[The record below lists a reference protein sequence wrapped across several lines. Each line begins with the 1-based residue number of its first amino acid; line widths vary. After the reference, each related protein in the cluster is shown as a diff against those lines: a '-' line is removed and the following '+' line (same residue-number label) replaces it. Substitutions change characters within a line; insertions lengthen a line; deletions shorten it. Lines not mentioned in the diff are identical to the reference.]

1 MKKKV
6 YIITGAPDARKSSVI
21 RALTGIRD
29 TKTFDIQFENS
40 EKAISTHV
48 MATSPNELDAKG
60 YDRGMTPQQLIE
72 YLKNLKKK
80 ETAVILP
87 IRSVKPKF
95 NLPVASEY
103 IQVLVNEGFEI
114 AKVAMFNDEIL
125 LPNGIQGEVF
135 TSTEEIPSNLIASQL
150 RELWGIV

>member
-29 TKTFDIQFENS
+29 TKTFDIQYLEGK
-40 EKAISTHV
+40 EKTHV
-48 MATSPNELDAKG
+48 MVVSCNEKGSTKFPNGL
-60 YDRGMTPQQLIE
+60 TPQQLID
-72 YLKNLKKK
+72 YFKNLDKNV
-80 ETAVILP
+80 TSVILP
-87 IRSVKPKF
+87 IRSIKPKF
-95 NLPVASEY
+95 NLPLASEY
-103 IQVLVNEGFEI
+103 IQALANAGFEI

-135 TSTEEIPSNLIASQL
+135 TLTKEIPSNLTASKL
-150 RELWGIV
+150 REFWGIV

>member
-29 TKTFDIQFENS
+29 TKTFNIQFENS
-40 EKAISTHV
+40 EKAFSTHV
-48 MATSPNELDAKG
+48 MATSPNELSVEA
-60 YDRGMTPQQLIE
+60 YPNGMTPQQLIE
-72 YLKNLKKK
+72 YLNNLNKN
-80 ETAVILP
+80 ESAVILP
-87 IRSVKPKF
+87 LRSIEPNF
-95 NLPVASEY
+95 DLPVASEY
-103 IQVLVNEGFEI
+103 IQALANAGFEI

-135 TSTEEIPSNLIASQL
+135 TSTGEIPSNLIASQL